1 MLNTPMAR
9 RGMVAAPHHLAA
21 QAGLAVLRE
30 GGNAIEAAL
39 AAAATCAV
47 VYPHMN
53 GLGGDGFWLIA
64 EPGKPPVSIDGSGA
78 SGGQVD
84 SDLYRAHKL
93 KAVPHKGPLAAA
105 SVAGLVSG
113 WQLALDISEH
123 WGGGMSLEHLFEDAV
138 HHART
143 GYAVTAH
150 HADATVRHLAALRK
164 APGFSGAFLHRNKPL
179 APGAIHSQPR
189 LADTLERLAQAGL
202 DDFYRGE
209 VARALA
215 EDLKAA
221 GSPLK
226 AEDLARHRG
235 MRRRPL
241 SLTLTPGTVFTT
253 APPTQGLASLILL
266 GVFQRLGVTRPDGF
280 EWVHGLAEA
289 TKLAYRVRNAHLTDP
304 HRMSVH
310 ATTYLT
316 DHLLEN
322 MAADIDPA
330 RAAPWPHAPADGD
343 TVWLGVVDGQGRA
356 VSYIQSLFHPFGSG
370 VVSPQTG
377 IVWHNRASSFAL
389 DPGHRNALEPRRK
402 PLHTLCPALAR
413 LKDGRTMVW
422 GSMGG
427 DAQPQ
432 VVGQIFTRAILLGQ
446 SLQQAITAPRFA
458 LGRALDGKVA
468 SDLKVEGRFGA
479 EVLDALRTAGHQV
492 TETSDFDPTLGQAGA
507 LVRRSDGT
515 IEGAADPR
523 SDGCAAGW

>member
-1 MLNTPMAR
+1 MLNTPVAR

-30 GGNAIEAAL
+30 GGNAIEAAI
-39 AAAATCAV
+39 AAAAACAV

-78 SGGQVD
+78 AGGRVD
-84 SDLYRAHKL
+84 GDLYRRDRL

-105 SVAGLVSG
+105 TVAGTVSG
-113 WQLALDISEH
+113 WQLALDISRH
-123 WGGGMSLEHLFEDAV
+123 WGGGMGLDRLFEDAV
-138 HHART
+138 HLART
-143 GYAVTAH
+143 GYAVTRHQAE
-150 HADATVRHLAALRK
+150 ATARNLAALRK
-164 APGFSGAFLHRNKPL
+164 VPGFAQTFLNRNKVPAVGSL
-179 APGAIHSQPR
+179 QVQPR
-189 LADTLERLAQAGL
+189 LADILEQLAEAGL
-202 DDFYRGE
+202 DDFYRGGI
-209 VARALA
+209 ARALA
-215 EDLKAA
+215 DDLKAA
-221 GSPLK
+221 GSPLQ

-241 SLTLTPGTVFTT
+241 SLGLPAGTVFTT
-253 APPTQGLASLILL
+253 APPTQGLATLILL
-266 GVFQRLGVTRPDGF
+266 GVFLRLGITVPDSAA
-280 EWVHGLAEA
+280 WVHGLAEA

-316 DHLLEN
+316 EHLLDR
-322 MAADIDPA
+322 MAGEIDAA
-330 RAAPWPHAPADGD
+330 RAAPWPHQPTDGD
-343 TVWLGVVDGQGRA
+343 TAWLGVIDGQGRA

-370 VVSPQTG
+370 VVSPSTG
-377 IVWHNRASSFAL
+377 IVWHNRATSFAL

-402 PLHTLCPALAR
+402 PLHTLAPALAR

-432 VVGQIFTRAILLGQ
+432 IVAQIFTRAILLGQ
-446 SLQQAITAPRFA
+446 DLQQAVTAPRFA
-458 LGRALDGKVA
+458 LGRAVDGQA
-468 SDLKVEGRFGA
+468 ACDLKLESRFPP
-479 EVLDALRTAGHQV
+479 EVIPALQACGHPVTRT
-492 TETSDFDPTLGQAGA
+492 TPFDSALGQAGA
-507 LVRRSDGT
+507 LLRRADGM

-523 SDGCAAGW
+523 ADGCAAGW